1 MKSFFTTMAILIC
14 GGVSF
19 SQTTEIITVKAGQ
32 NIFDA
37 YKEIYRYPQFTAGRV
52 YFMNGDVSAAKLN
65 YNLISQA
72 MLFTTNTGDTLA
84 IDNESTIK
92 YVTIEK
98 DTFYYDEGYLELVE
112 NYNHVKLAIKQKIKF
127 SDKKKMGAFGMP
139 TSTLKTE
146 SDDTFLGDRRY
157 NFTIAEDLIFKK
169 ETEFYLNDD
178 SNHFLTI
185 SKKNLLKLY
194 PKKKDNIENFLK
206 ENNINLREE
215 KGIKLLVQFLNQ
227 SS

>member
-1 MKSFFTTMAILIC
+1 MKSFLTTMAILIC
-14 GGVSF
+14 CGASF

-32 NIFDA
+32 NISDL

-65 YNLISQA
+65 YNLISQI
-72 MLFTTNTGDTLA
+72 MLFTNNTGDTLA

-92 YVTIEK
+92 YITIAK

-112 NYNHVKLAIKQKIKF
+112 NYSHVKLAIKQKIKF
-127 SDKKKMGAFGMP
+127 SDKKKIGAFGMP
-139 TSTLKTE
+139 TSTVKTE

-178 SNHFLTI
+178 ANHFLAI
-185 SKKNLLKLY
+185 NKKNLLRLY
-194 PKKKDNIENFLK
+194 PKKKDSIENFLK

>member
-1 MKSFFTTMAILIC
+1 MAILIC

-32 NIFDA
+32 NISDV

-52 YFMNGDVSAAKLN
+52 YFLNGDVSAAKLN

-72 MLFTTNTGDTLA
+72 MLFTANTGDTLA
-84 IDNESTIK
+84 IDNESNIK
-92 YVTIEK
+92 YITIEK
-98 DTFYYDEGYLELVE
+98 DTFYYDDGYLQLLG
-112 NYNHVKLAIKQKIKF
+112 NYNHVKLAVKQKIKF
-127 SDKKKMGAFGMP
+127 TDKKKTGAFGMP
-139 TSTLKTE
+139 TSTVKTE

-169 ETEFYLNDD
+169 ETEYFLNGAD
-178 SNHFLTI
+178 NHFLSI

-206 ENNINLREE
+206 ENNINLQQE
-215 KGIKLLVQFLNQ
+215 KDIKLLVQYLNQ